1 MAIEIEKVAFEQ
13 EKVAFELSLSDLKIN
28 APTKEKALA
37 LFDNFEYKRA
47 FSRLD
52 IIRICNSA
60 PSSAGKMIK
69 KLKEVGLIEAAVGLG
84 RGKYKFMEPKTQSNS
99 SDDP

>member
-37 LFDNFEYKRA
+37 LFDN
-47 FSRLD
+47 S
-52 IIRICNSA
+52 
-60 PSSAGKMIK
+60 
-69 KLKEVGLIEAAVGLG
+69 G
-84 RGKYKFMEPKTQSNS
+84 R
-99 SDDP
+99 